1 MRKQVLKL
9 KKKNRKLKNSVN
21 YWQSLAN
28 KTGGY
33 LDTLRIF
40 RSNLEYLA
48 EKKFEAFEDLGKLR
62 QMYQELEKENEA
74 LLGEL
79 EYYRRNTIVYRHR
92 IEEEND

>member
-9 KKKNRKLKNSVN
+9 KKKNKKLKNSV
-21 YWQSLAN
+21 YHWRSLAN
-28 KTGGY
+28 K
-33 LDTLRIF
+33 
-40 RSNLEYLA
+40 LEYLV
-48 EKKFEAFEDLGKLR
+48 KYKFEVFEDLGKHR
-62 QMYQELEKENEA
+62 QIYKELEKENEA